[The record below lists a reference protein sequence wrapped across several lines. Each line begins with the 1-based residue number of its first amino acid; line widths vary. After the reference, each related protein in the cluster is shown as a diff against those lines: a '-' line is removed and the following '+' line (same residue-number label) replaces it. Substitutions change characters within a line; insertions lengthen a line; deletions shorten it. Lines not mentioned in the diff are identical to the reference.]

1 MKNSYYVLF
10 YIYFKNYVKINNDNN
25 NTTWK
30 SWIRTSWRYSQYKV
44 SPVWSSSLCLSAGMT
59 GSPALFDGF
68 PSSPYTG
75 WDVINIHK
83 TSVCGPQMAS
93 LLYYDDCTY
102 LSPFLKARK
111 ILSTCSG
118 CCPQTLPPTR
128 PEEGIL
134 GDFPAMT
141 FVRREL
147 RAEESLQGE
156 ME

>member
-1 MKNSYYVLF
+1 
-10 YIYFKNYVKINNDNN
+10 
-25 NTTWK
+25 
-30 SWIRTSWRYSQYKV
+30 
-44 SPVWSSSLCLSAGMT
+44 
-59 GSPALFDGF
+59 
-68 PSSPYTG
+68 
-75 WDVINIHK
+75 
-83 TSVCGPQMAS
+83 MAS

-141 FVRREL
+141 FERREL
-147 RAEESLQGE
+147 RAEESLQSEMDSQDGE
-156 ME
+156 KRHALIYTIVQKFFLKDINTYIEQRQIQLMKTDSKDIYIALRHFYFK